1 DALPPAAR
9 RWMTRPAA
17 AGVAPARVRDVD
29 AAGERLLVVA
39 DNEVSVVDA
48 ADGRRVAHW
57 PEARLVGAGVADTL
71 RFIDRGNGA
80 LALASDGVGSEGM
93 RSRLWLW
100 RWVDG
105 PAREIGDGNPVGAL
119 ASTPDGRWIAS
130 GEGSRW
136 REGDG
141 GEWRLAGRA
150 QLRLWDGQSGQVAR
164 TLPFDAPVEA
174 VAFSPSGARL
184 AARSGDA
191 VVVFDTQRGDELG
204 RFAVGPDEG
213 RAPGGLVFA
222 GESRL
227 LAREPGGVRVWS
239 LARDS
244 SDRISLGTGP
254 TALGVSP
261 GGGHLLAFDDNGLR
275 GLWSVA
281 DGQRLV
287 EPVAGLAPVSA
298 WMPGDGALLLLDGR
312 ELRQL
317 RWSADALLAEGC
329 RRAGGT
335 LSDAEW
341 ARYLPDAEPPGACE
355 GR

>member
-1 DALPPAAR
+1 MPKLRVHFIALLLALP
-9 RWMTRPAA
+9 
-17 AGVAPARVRDVD
+17 
-29 AAGERLLVVA
+29 
-39 DNEVSVVDA
+39 
-48 ADGRRVAHW
+48 
-57 PEARLVGAGVADTL
+57 
-71 RFIDRGNGA
+71 
-80 LALASDGVGSEGM
+80 LASATAMADITLAPLFRDHAVLQRNQAVPDWGRADPGDKITVSFRDQTVGTTAE
-93 RSRLWLW
+93 
-100 RWVDG
+100 
-105 PAREIGDGNPVGAL
+105 A
-119 ASTPDGRWIAS
+119 DGRWIAS